1 MLLNLQ
7 YEGVHNLRR
16 WWTSEPGVV
25 FVTQAEYGARLIR
38 KPAGTRYAR
47 EWGVVRDGTP
57 PKGGHSPPEGFM
69 LTGRSSVIVSLPK
82 SCGIFEIS
90 YCIKMNVRIKIIV
103 QEMYSL

>member
-16 WWTSEPGVV
+16 WLTSEPGAV

-69 LTGRSSVIVSLPK
+69 LTGRSSVI
-82 SCGIFEIS
+82 
-90 YCIKMNVRIKIIV
+90 IKLSRIQQK
-103 QEMYSL
+103 MK